1 MAVYNP
7 FSPRSDGSAPIEAHD
22 RQPQRVEPPWQTLV
36 LVCTKCKGARRGP
49 DAREIRKGLKHRV
62 GKGKLRVLESDCM
75 SVCPDDAI
83 TVCIS
88 KTSGATEVRIVQ
100 SHDELDG
107 LAALI

>member
-1 MAVYNP
+1 MYNP
-7 FSPRSDGSAPIEAHD
+7 FAPRADGAAALAVHD
-22 RQPQRVEPPWQTLV
+22 LQPQRVEPPWQTLV

-62 GKGKLRVLESDCM
+62 GKSKQLRVLESDCM

-88 KTSGATEVRIVQ
+88 KTNGPSEVRIVQ
-100 SHDELDG
+100 SHDELDA
-107 LAALI
+107 LAALL